1 MKEATSLKEG
11 GVTVASRV
19 VVPVYCKRFQ
29 FKRSHRW
36 AFGPAAGNQVLDW
49 IVEAAGRSHGDLIL
63 GKWIHFR
70 QADCRNLGRRLEHQG
85 FGRYS
90 F

>member
-11 GVTVASRV
+11 RESVASRF
-19 VVPVYCKRFQ
+19 VVPVYCKRLQ
-29 FKRSHRW
+29 IKRTHHR
-36 AFGPAAGNQVLDW
+36 AFGPASEDRFMNGF
-49 IVEAAGRSHGDLIL
+49 VEAAGELHSSHTLD
-63 GKWIHFR
+63 KWIHFR
-70 QADCRNLGRRLEHQG
+70 QADGRKLGMHLEHQG

>member
-11 GVTVASRV
+11 GETVASRF
-19 VVPVYCKRFQ
+19 VVPVYCKRLQ
-29 FKRSHRW
+29 IKSTHHR
-36 AFGPAAGNQVLDW
+36 AFGPAAENQILGW
-49 IVEAAGRSHGDLIL
+49 ILEAAGKSHSDHTL

-70 QADCRNLGRRLEHQG
+70 RAAGRKLGMYLEHQG